1 MSKQHFMQI
10 MARVAAAEGIP
21 DEKGKYARLA
31 EVLRISASNISRYK
45 QTGNIPWTHIL
56 RWASRKGVN
65 YEWIID
71 GQSSQPVRTKGQ
83 TAAPVEGEIKLLPVF
98 DAGAGEPRSWTDGN
112 YPVGESS
119 SKEFAPPDCH
129 DANAFYVRI
138 HGDSMYPTLEDGD
151 MALVEPGQPL
161 QNKRLCFVSFP
172 GDDGDRL
179 VKRFRALPHGD
190 VVLESDNRRYEDILI
205 NENNGRGVRIYRV
218 TRIVRDDRPSIRPYP
233 LDEVSSDVPRVT
245 SGLHIAAEP
254 GDVYPNKPKPDR
266 RR

>member
-1 MSKQHFMQI
+1 
-10 MARVAAAEGIP
+10 MARVAEAEGIP

-45 QTGNIPWTHIL
+45 QSGNIPWTHIL
-56 RWASRKGVN
+56 NWASRRGVN
-65 YEWIID
+65 YKWVID
-71 GQSSQPVRTKGQ
+71 GPGAGPARTGTESAEKIKGD
-83 TAAPVEGEIKLLPVF
+83 IKLLPVF
-98 DAGAGEPRSWTDGN
+98 DAGAGEPRSWTDGG
-112 YPVGESS
+112 YPVGEAS
-119 SKEFAPPDCH
+119 SKEFGPPNCH
-129 DANAFYVRI
+129 DPNAFYVRI

-151 MALVEPGQPL
+151 LALVEPGQPL

-179 VKRFRALPHGD
+179 VKRFRALPHGE

-205 NENNGRGVRIYRV
+205 NEHNGQGVRIYRV
-218 TRIVRDDRPSIRPYP
+218 TRIVRDDRPTVRPYP
-233 LDEVSSDVPRVT
+233 REDISSDVPRVT

-254 GDVYPNKPKPDR
+254 GDEYPTKPETDR